1 MRRVPLILGLVL
13 ALIPAQSLAATKT
26 PTPKATVKA
35 TPTKKATPAPKA
47 TATKKAT
54 PAPKATATKKATPTK
69 KPAVKKTKRNPVK
82 PSPSPKWPP
91 AGFKVMD
98 DIYYRTPSVEVMMN
112 VAADLTPTAKALA
125 KAIAACKEY
134 SCGRLQVA
142 SLIGCVYWEIDSK
155 VIMPNPDLINS
166 FLTIGMLRTLAKKSA
181 PKEVVTLVLPSG
193 ELLSGTIAVV
203 PIGIT
208 CHQDP
213 TTEAIPS
220 NTYLRR

>member
-1 MRRVPLILGLVL
+1 MRRTTLVL
-13 ALIPAQSLAATKT
+13 ALCLALIPTQSMAATKTPTPT

-35 TPTKKATPAPKA
+35 TPTPTAKATVKATP
-47 TATKKAT
+47 
-54 PAPKATATKKATPTK
+54 TPTK
-69 KPAVKKTKRNPVK
+69 KPTVKKKKTKKPVA

-91 AGFKVMD
+91 LGFKVMD

-112 VAADLTPTAKALA
+112 VAAGNTSLA
-125 KAIAACKEY
+125 KAIAVCKEF

-155 VIMPNPDLINS
+155 VITPNPDIAGS
-166 FLTIGMLRTLAKKSA
+166 YLTLGMLRTLVKKSA

-193 ELLSGTIAVV
+193 ELYSGTIAVV
-203 PIGIT
+203 PLGIT
-208 CHQDP
+208 CHQDA
-213 TTEAIPS
+213 TTETVPS

>member
-1 MRRVPLILGLVL
+1 MKRTALVLGLCL
-13 ALIPAQSLAATKT
+13 ALIPAQSIAATKTPT

-35 TPTKKATPAPKA
+35 TPTPTAKATV
-47 TATKKAT
+47 
-54 PAPKATATKKATPTK
+54 TKKATPTK
-69 KPAVKKTKRNPVK
+69 KPAVKKKKKPVA

-91 AGFKVMD
+91 LGFKVMD

-112 VAADLTPTAKALA
+112 VAAGNTSLA
-125 KAIAACKEY
+125 KAIAACKEF

-142 SLIGCVYWEIDSK
+142 SLIGCVYWEVDSK
-155 VIMPNPDLINS
+155 VITPNPDLAGS
-166 FLTIGMLRTLAKKSA
+166 FLTLGMLRTLVKKSA

-208 CHQDP
+208 CHQDQ
-213 TTEAIPS
+213 TTEVVPS

>member
-1 MRRVPLILGLVL
+1 MRRTALVL
-13 ALIPAQSLAATKT
+13 ALCLALIPTQSMAATKT
-26 PTPKATVKA
+26 PTPTPKTTVKATVKA
-35 TPTKKATPAPKA
+35 TPTP
-47 TATKKAT
+47 TA
-54 PAPKATATKKATPTK
+54 KATATKKATPTK
-69 KPAVKKTKRNPVK
+69 KPAVKKKRNPVK

-98 DIYYRTPSVEVMMN
+98 EIYYRTPSVEVMMN
-112 VAADLTPTAKALA
+112 VAADTTPTAKALA
-125 KAIAACKEY
+125 KAIAACKEF

-155 VIMPNPDLINS
+155 VITPNPDLANS
-166 FLTIGMLRTLAKKSA
+166 FLTLGMLRTLAKKSA

-203 PIGIT
+203 PVGIT
-208 CHQDP
+208 CHQDQ
-213 TTEAIPS
+213 TTEVVPS

>member
-1 MRRVPLILGLVL
+1 MKRTTLVL
-13 ALIPAQSLAATKT
+13 ALCLALIPTQSMAATKT
-26 PTPKATVKA
+26 PTPTAKATVKATVKA
-35 TPTKKATPAPKA
+35 TPTPTAKATV
-47 TATKKAT
+47 
-54 PAPKATATKKATPTK
+54 TKKATPTK
-69 KPAVKKTKRNPVK
+69 KPAVKKKKKPVA

-112 VAADLTPTAKALA
+112 VAAGNTSLA
-125 KAIAACKEY
+125 KAIAACKEF

-142 SLIGCVYWEIDSK
+142 SLIGCVYWEVDSK
-155 VIMPNPDLINS
+155 VITPNPDLAGS
-166 FLTIGMLRTLAKKSA
+166 FLTLGMLRTLVKKSA

-208 CHQDP
+208 CHQDQ
-213 TTEAIPS
+213 TTEVIPS

>member
-1 MRRVPLILGLVL
+1 MRRATLIFGLVL

-26 PTPKATVKA
+26 PTPTPKATVKATVKA
-35 TPTKKATPAPKA
+35 TPTPKA
-47 TATKKAT
+47 TA
-54 PAPKATATKKATPTK
+54 
-69 KPAVKKTKRNPVK
+69 KKTRKPVA

-91 AGFKVMD
+91 LGFKVMD

-125 KAIAACKEY
+125 KAIAVCKEF

-142 SLIGCVYWEIDSK
+142 SPIGCVYWEIDSK
-155 VIMPNPDLINS
+155 VITPNPDLAGS
-166 FLTIGMLRTLAKKSA
+166 FLTMGMLRTLAKKSA

-193 ELLSGTIAVV
+193 ELYSGTIAVV

-213 TTEAIPS
+213 TTETVPS
-220 NTYLRR
+220 NTYLSR

>member
-1 MRRVPLILGLVL
+1 MRRATLALTLCL
-13 ALIPAQSLAATKT
+13 ALIPAQSMAATKTPTPTPKATLKAT

-35 TPTKKATPAPKA
+35 TVRATPTPTKKAT
-47 TATKKAT
+47 
-54 PAPKATATKKATPTK
+54 
-69 KPAVKKTKRNPVK
+69 VKKKRNPIA

-91 AGFKVMD
+91 LGFKVMD

-125 KAIAACKEY
+125 KAIAVCKEF

-142 SLIGCVYWEIDSK
+142 SPIGCVYWEIDSK
-155 VIMPNPDLINS
+155 VITPNPDLAGS
-166 FLTIGMLRTLAKKSA
+166 FLTMGMLRTLAKKSA

-193 ELLSGTIAVV
+193 ELYSGTIAVV

-213 TTEAIPS
+213 TTETVPS
-220 NTYLRR
+220 NTYLSR

>member
-1 MRRVPLILGLVL
+1 MKRTALVLGLCL
-13 ALIPAQSLAATKT
+13 ALIPAQSIAATKTPT

-35 TPTKKATPAPKA
+35 TPTPTAKATV
-47 TATKKAT
+47 
-54 PAPKATATKKATPTK
+54 TKKATPTK
-69 KPAVKKTKRNPVK
+69 KPAVKKKKKPVA

-91 AGFKVMD
+91 LGFKVMD

-112 VAADLTPTAKALA
+112 VAAGNSSLA
-125 KAIAACKEY
+125 KAIAACKEF

-142 SLIGCVYWEIDSK
+142 SLIGCVYWEVDSK
-155 VIMPNPDLINS
+155 VITPNPDLAGS
-166 FLTIGMLRTLAKKSA
+166 FLTLGMLRTLVKKSA

-208 CHQDP
+208 CHQDQ
-213 TTEAIPS
+213 TTEVIPS

>member
-1 MRRVPLILGLVL
+1 MKRTALVLGLCL
-13 ALIPAQSLAATKT
+13 ALIPAQSMAATKTPT

-35 TPTKKATPAPKA
+35 TVKATP
-47 TATKKAT
+47 T
-54 PAPKATATKKATPTK
+54 PTPKATATKKATPTK
-69 KPAVKKTKRNPVK
+69 KPAVKKKRNPVK

-112 VAADLTPTAKALA
+112 VAADTTPTAKALA
-125 KAIAACKEY
+125 KAIAACKEF

-155 VIMPNPDLINS
+155 VITPNPDLANS
-166 FLTIGMLRTLAKKSA
+166 FLTLGMLRTLAKKSA

-203 PIGIT
+203 PVGIT
-208 CHQDP
+208 CHQDQ
-213 TTEAIPS
+213 TTEVVPS

>member
-1 MRRVPLILGLVL
+1 M
-13 ALIPAQSLAATKT
+13 AATKT

-35 TPTKKATPAPKA
+35 TPTP
-47 TATKKAT
+47 TA
-54 PAPKATATKKATPTK
+54 KATATKKATPTK
-69 KPAVKKTKRNPVK
+69 KPAVKKKRNPVK

-98 DIYYRTPSVEVMMN
+98 EIYYRTPSVEVMMN
-112 VAADLTPTAKALA
+112 VAADTTPTAKALA
-125 KAIAACKEY
+125 KAIAACKEF

-155 VIMPNPDLINS
+155 VITPNPDLANS
-166 FLTIGMLRTLAKKSA
+166 FLTLGMLRTLAKKSA

-203 PIGIT
+203 PVGIT
-208 CHQDP
+208 CHQDQ
-213 TTEAIPS
+213 TTEVVPS

>member
-1 MRRVPLILGLVL
+1 MERSMRRAALVIGLCL
-13 ALIPAQSLAATKT
+13 ALIPAQGFAATKTPT

-35 TPTKKATPAPKA
+35 TVKATP
-47 TATKKAT
+47 T
-54 PAPKATATKKATPTK
+54 PTPKATATKKATPTK
-69 KPAVKKTKRNPVK
+69 KPAPKKTKRNPVK

-91 AGFKVMD
+91 TGFKVMD

-112 VAADLTPTAKALA
+112 VAAGNSSLA
-125 KAIAACKEY
+125 KAIAACKEF

-155 VIMPNPDLINS
+155 VITPNPDLAGS

-208 CHQDP
+208 CHQDQ
-213 TTEAIPS
+213 TTEVVPS